1 MLRKFGRYL
10 LLLPVFLFLLWALVA
25 GVQWVRHAPKSV
37 TLPNG
42 MMFKLEYYFPGAPI
56 ALFATDGRKILAR
69 EIEFVCFDDRYVS
82 ITSYK
87 LGDSGIYDA
96 QTNAKVREEE
106 QDSVEYLLMHA
117 HRKACNGYYTGLLGA
132 VFLLDGQKYSS
143 LLPPCE
149 WRNLDNPALKNR
161 AWFDRSCDDRSW
173 REPPAAS
180 DANKAKADGRPEP

>member
-1 MLRKFGRYL
+1 LASSWSCRS
-10 LLLPVFLFLLWALVA
+10 
-25 GVQWVRHAPKSV
+25 GVWVCSCIPAT
-37 TLPNG
+37 TLDSRDES
-42 MMFKLEYYFPGAPI
+42 L
-56 ALFATDGRKILAR
+56 TR
-69 EIEFVCFDDRYVS
+69 FVQQSLDDRYVS

-117 HRKACNGYYTGLLGA
+117 RRKACNGYYTGLLGA

-149 WRNLDNPALKNR
+149 WRNLDNAALKNR
-161 AWFDRSCDDRSW
+161 AWFDRPCDDRSW
-173 REPPAAS
+173 RETPAAS